1 MSSKNSLVAASGVYA
16 LVGLILIFFP
26 NRSLS
31 FVCTLAGILMVGY
44 GVVAVIGF
52 FAGRGTDAFA
62 FRSDLVLG
70 VMAGI
75 VGIFFLL
82 HSDFII
88 SVIPTILGVYIL
100 IDALMNMKRG
110 LDLRELGYAG
120 WTTTLVLSGIS
131 LAMGLVILWNPFKT
145 GLILWRVIGGV
156 FLYLGASDLWS
167 VLKLDKLLRGE

>member
-16 LVGLILIFFP
+16 LMGLILIFFP

-52 FAGRGTDAFA
+52 FTGRGTDAFT

-100 IDALMNMKRG
+100 IDALMNLKRG
-110 LDLRELGYAG
+110 LDLRALGYAG
-120 WTTTLVLSGIS
+120 WTTTLVMSVIS
-131 LAMGLVILWNPFKT
+131 LVLGLVILWNPFRT
-145 GLILWRVIGGV
+145 GLILWRVIGAV

-167 VLKLDKLLRGE
+167 VLKLDKFLRGE